1 MTVTNLHEVNK
12 ENAPLS
18 PPVGGSRE
26 GDKAASRVVPL
37 DILSS
42 ETAFFWRCLCKH
54 LRSLGDSAD
63 GLLERILPSL
73 SEYCA
78 YLKQFHRG
86 VLAPN
91 FSLPEEPQ
99 SVFIAGQLF
108 SILDSMDLTDEVGRR
123 NLAGTVV
130 SLLTSSRFPASW

>member
-1 MTVTNLHEVNK
+1 MGDDFLQLLHCLDVEASSEVAELSLNKLFAYIDPESLVESILTCMTVTNLHEANK

-78 YLKQFHRG
+78 YLKQ
-86 VLAPN
+86 
-91 FSLPEEPQ
+91 
-99 SVFIAGQLF
+99 
-108 SILDSMDLTDEVGRR
+108 
-123 NLAGTVV
+123 
-130 SLLTSSRFPASW
+130 